1 MRRWQ
6 SARLW
11 CGLAPKVVYKRPQ
24 RRACLLSSLGACGYR
39 GRCPRGEYLRAE
51 SSVPMTLTCSSLAAA
66 CSAELDAGTWSSTL
80 TRRNRLHVDVGAWR
94 DAGVA
99 EVRPSVALF
108 YLREG
113 ARVATAREGAAGRR
127 LGEVGQLAVAALAL
141 SSQARTRR
149 RSSRSCP
156 ATDTTGVIRMRAAW
170 PVELQVLRGYG
181 RPEACVASSPLTLNS
196 LSRITLHGRKGF
208 LFRTGTNTGRARE
221 FRCKILFRALSHS
234 SSPLSIYFQ

>member
-1 MRRWQ
+1 MRLYMRRWQ

-24 RRACLLSSLGACGYR
+24 RRACLLCSLGACGCR

-94 DAGVA
+94 GAGVA

-127 LGEVGQLAVAALAL
+127 LGEVGQLAVVALAR
-141 SSQARTRR
+141 SSRARTRR

-181 RPEACVASSPLTLNS
+181 RPEGRPEACVGHTFITHHTSQGADFFFAHDTRHGTGAHWHKHRSCEGVS
-196 LSRITLHGRKGF
+196 L
-208 LFRTGTNTGRARE
+208 
-221 FRCKILFRALSHS
+221 
-234 SSPLSIYFQ
+234 

>member
-1 MRRWQ
+1 MTLHATLAIGAPMVWTRTEGSVQASPTSRVPTLLT
-6 SARLW
+6 RGVW
-11 CGLAPKVVYKRPQ
+11 C
-24 RRACLLSSLGACGYR
+24 R

-94 DAGVA
+94 GAGVA
-99 EVRPSVALF
+99 EVRPSVALLC
-108 YLREG
+108 LREG

-141 SSQARTRR
+141 SSRARTRR

-181 RPEACVASSPLTLNS
+181 RPEACVATHAER
-196 LSRITLHGRKGF
+196 LSRITLSSRP
-208 LFRTGTNTGRARE
+208 E
-221 FRCKILFRALSHS
+221 WS
-234 SSPLSIYFQ
+234 SSPLSIYF

>member
-1 MRRWQ
+1 MVW
-6 SARLW
+6 
-11 CGLAPKVVYKRPQ
+11 LAPKVVYKRPQ
-24 RRACLLSSLGACGYR
+24 RRACLLSSLGACGCR

-94 DAGVA
+94 GAGVA
-99 EVRPSVALF
+99 EVRPSVALLC
-108 YLREG
+108 LREG

-127 LGEVGQLAVAALAL
+127 LGEVGQLAVVALAR
-141 SSQARTRR
+141 SSRARTRR

-170 PVELQVLRGYG
+170 LVELQVLRGYG
-181 RPEACVASSPLTLNS
+181 RPEACVAH
-196 LSRITLHGRKGF
+196 SR
-208 LFRTGTNTGRARE
+208 
-221 FRCKILFRALSHS
+221 
-234 SSPLSIYFQ
+234 

>member
-11 CGLAPKVVYKRPQ
+11 CGLAPKVVYSSPTSRAYSPLHPDRQAATASGGANHDSTCDVGDRCAYGVLAPKVVYKRPQ
-24 RRACLLSSLGACGYR
+24 RRACLLCSLGACGCR

-94 DAGVA
+94 GAGVA
-99 EVRPSVALF
+99 EVRPSVALLC
-108 YLREG
+108 LREG

-127 LGEVGQLAVAALAL
+127 LGEVGQLAVVALAR
-141 SSQARTRR
+141 SSRARTRR

-170 PVELQVLRGYG
+170 LVELQVLRGYG
-181 RPEACVASSPLTLNS
+181 RPEACVA
-196 LSRITLHGRKGF
+196 H
-208 LFRTGTNTGRARE
+208 
-221 FRCKILFRALSHS
+221 SH
-234 SSPLSIYFQ
+234 

>member
-1 MRRWQ
+1 MTLH
-6 SARLW
+6 AA
-11 CGLAPKVVYKRPQ
+11 LAIGAPMVWTRTEGSVQASPTSRVPT
-24 RRACLLSSLGACGYR
+24 LLTR

-94 DAGVA
+94 GAGVA
-99 EVRPSVALF
+99 EVRPSVALLC
-108 YLREG
+108 LREG

-127 LGEVGQLAVAALAL
+127 LGEVGQLAVVALAR
-141 SSQARTRR
+141 SSRARTRR

-170 PVELQVLRGYG
+170 LVELQVLRGYG
-181 RPEACVASSPLTLNS
+181 RPEACVATHGFITHHNS
-196 LSRITLHGRKGF
+196 AKGF
-208 LFRTGTNTGRARE
+208 LFRAR
-221 FRCKILFRALSHS
+221 H
-234 SSPLSIYFQ
+234 

>member
-1 MRRWQ
+1 MRRWR
-6 SARLW
+6 SVRLW
-11 CGLAPKVVYKRPQ
+11 CGLAPKVPVVYKRPQ

-39 GRCPRGEYLRAE
+39 RRCPRGEYLRAE

-94 DAGVA
+94 GAGVA
-99 EVRPSVALF
+99 EVRPSVALLC
-108 YLREG
+108 LREG

-127 LGEVGQLAVAALAL
+127 LGEVGQAAVVALAR
-141 SSQARTRR
+141 SSRARTRR

-156 ATDTTGVIRMRAAW
+156 ATDTTGVIRMRTAW

-181 RPEACVASSPLTLNS
+181 RPEACVATHGF
-196 LSRITLHGRKGF
+196 ITHHTCAKGF
-208 LFRTGTNTGRARE
+208 LFRAR
-221 FRCKILFRALSHS
+221 H
-234 SSPLSIYFQ
+234 